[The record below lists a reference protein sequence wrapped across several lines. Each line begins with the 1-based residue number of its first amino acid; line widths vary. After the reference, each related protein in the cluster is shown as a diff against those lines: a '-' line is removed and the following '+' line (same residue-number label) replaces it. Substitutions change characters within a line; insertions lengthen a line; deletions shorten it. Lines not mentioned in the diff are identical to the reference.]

1 MKRKLVIGFSTVLL
15 CFQSALL
22 LGFKPVQKARLKKI
36 IIDAGH
42 GGHDTG
48 AGGRYS
54 KEKDI
59 SLQVAVKLA
68 KLLQDQMSDVD
79 VVLTRTSD
87 IYQSPPTKASIANNN
102 KGDLFISI
110 HCNSAAAIRHS
121 AISGYKKEVYYT
133 GKG

>member
-1 MKRKLVIGFSTVLL
+1 MKRKSVITFSMFLL
-15 CFQSALL
+15 CFQCTLL
-22 LGFKPVQKARLKKI
+22 LGFKPSQKARLKKI

-79 VVLTRTSD
+79 VLLTRTSD
-87 IYQSPPTKASIANNN
+87 IYQSPPIKANIANYN
-102 KGDLFISI
+102 K
-110 HCNSAAAIRHS
+110 
-121 AISGYKKEVYYT
+121 
-133 GKG
+133 